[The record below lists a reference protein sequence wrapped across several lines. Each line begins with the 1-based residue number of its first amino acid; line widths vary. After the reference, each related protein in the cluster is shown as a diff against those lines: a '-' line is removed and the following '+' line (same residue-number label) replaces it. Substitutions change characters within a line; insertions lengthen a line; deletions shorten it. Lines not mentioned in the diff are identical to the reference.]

1 MEALT
6 TNGITIGVESF
17 YQKKHSNPRE
27 NRFIHSYQVTI
38 SNEKDSTVQLVA
50 RHWYIV
56 NGAGKVREVSGEGV
70 IGKQPTLA
78 PGDSHRYVSWA
89 PITTN
94 IGKMYGYYTFRDTK
108 SNEMFLVNIPE
119 FKLVSP
125 GVLN

>member
-1 MEALT
+1 METLT

-38 SNEKDSTVQLVA
+38 SNEKESTVQLVA

-56 NGAGKVREVSGEGV
+56 NAAGKVREVSGEGV
-70 IGKQPTLA
+70 IGKQSTLD
-78 PGDSHRYVSWA
+78 PGESHRYVSWA

-119 FKLVSP
+119 FRLVSP
-125 GVLN
+125 GILN